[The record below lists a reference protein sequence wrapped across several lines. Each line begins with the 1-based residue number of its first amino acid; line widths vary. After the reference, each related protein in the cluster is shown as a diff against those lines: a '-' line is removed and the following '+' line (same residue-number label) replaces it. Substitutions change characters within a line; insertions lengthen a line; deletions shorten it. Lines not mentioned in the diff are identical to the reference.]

1 MAGFSMCIQ
10 LLADE
15 IVAKVEWIGEKIG
28 IKKKEIEEE
37 ENSEDGDD
45 DEENERKS
53 DSQIIH
59 LHDKNLFAQRYCA
72 SEIINLD
79 TGVTKCN
86 VVIIL

>member
-53 DSQIIH
+53 DESKPI
-59 LHDKNLFAQRYCA
+59 
-72 SEIINLD
+72 
-79 TGVTKCN
+79 V
-86 VVIIL
+86 